1 MESMYQAMEGEIYAR
16 YNVEMKRMVLKYR
29 ETEKLLK
36 KTNEKIT
43 TYADVIDLDRKL
55 REKEREY
62 QKSLTEMKEQR
73 DRAFSSL
80 EREQ

>member
-73 DRAFSSL
+73 DRAFFSL